1 MLCEVIDVPQP
12 KDCLSCTPCMRIKLM
27 EMGLISGQHIEI
39 EPQRLG
45 LFLVNLIS
53 PNGVIEQRL
62 ALRPEEL
69 DRVCLKQI

>member
-1 MLCEVIDVPQP
+1 MLCEVVDVPQP
-12 KDCLSCTPCMRIKLM
+12 KDCLNCTPCMRIKLM
-27 EMGLISGQHIEI
+27 EMGLISGQQIEI

-53 PNGVIEQRL
+53 PNGVIEQKL

>member
-27 EMGLISGQHIEI
+27 EMGLIMGQQIEI
-39 EPQRLG
+39 EPQRFG

-53 PNGVIEQRL
+53 PNGVTEQRL